1 MKRDTMMKRPAACVL
16 SLGPIAPGF
25 FLGFSPKS
33 HKASKF
39 VELTLI
45 ARDGKFLR

>member
-1 MKRDTMMKRPAACVL
+1 MKRDNMMKRLAACVP
-16 SLGPIAPGF
+16 SLALIAPGF
-25 FLGFSPKS
+25 CVSFPPKS

-39 VELTLI
+39 VELTMI